1 MAVAGSLTYDTKID
15 KSGFE
20 NGLNSLKGST
30 DKAMNTIK
38 TAVTAVA
45 TLMAALGGYAIKV
58 GSDFEAGMSKVQAI
72 SGATKEEMAQLT
84 EKAKEMGSK
93 TKFSATES
101 AEAFQYM
108 AMAGW
113 KTGDMLDGIE
123 GLMNLAAASGE
134 DLASVSDIVT
144 DALTAF
150 GLKAKDSAHFADV
163 LAKASSNSNTNVG
176 LMGATFKYVA
186 PIAGSMGYNIED
198 TAVAIGLMANAGIKG
213 EQAGT
218 ALRSML
224 TRLVKPPKEAA
235 TALDA
240 LNISA
245 TNSDGTMKPLS
256 QTLKELRAKFSKL
269 SDSQKASYASS
280 IAGTEAISGMLAI
293 VNASDDDFNKL
304 TESIN
309 NADGASKEM
318 ADTMNNNLKGAV
330 TLFKSNLES
339 LGIEIYDQIKEP
351 LTRIVKTATEI
362 LSKITEKLPSIIN
375 FLKQTSPL
383 IVTITTTFMAFKAAL
398 AIQGLINGIKTAFMA
413 LNATM
418 MANPIAVI
426 IALIAG
432 LVASLAILYSKS
444 ETFRNSIN
452 KAFET
457 IKNSILKAWEK
468 IKPALEKLGETL
480 GKLLEKLAP
489 VGEFLINVLG
499 KAFELLGDVLAFIID
514 ILAEA
519 IVQFVEFVDSAI
531 IFFTET
537 IPNAIQSFI
546 DFISQLPQKIWDFL
560 VNGWNSIVAFFTE
573 TIPQW
578 IQSIIDWFA
587 QLPYMIGYHIGEIL
601 GSIIQF
607 GMNVGNWIT
616 TELPQI
622 IQSII
627 DWFAK
632 LPDRIMEW
640 LCKVVSNII
649 TWGQETYN
657 NATIW
662 ISNTINKVVE
672 WFKSLPEKIQTW
684 LKNAIN
690 NIIAWGQNTYH
701 TAISWISNTI
711 NGIIN
716 WFSQLPG
723 RVLCWL
729 VNTINNVINWGQE
742 MANKGKEGAENL
754 SNNIVNT
761 VKELPG
767 KMLEIGK
774 NIVTGIWNG
783 ITGMGDWFR
792 GQVTG
797 FFSGIVDGAKNSLGI
812 HSPSRVFR
820 DKVGRFIPQGIA
832 VGIEA
837 DTDKAI
843 KALDSMNDEI
853 MHEMQNAVAIETG
866 SINAKAILQSN
877 KEQPV
882 VIARDH
888 TVHIDNTQN
897 FYEKNTTP
905 YEEQKQAKQQLR
917 RLAYGL

>member
-30 DKAMNTIK
+30 DKAMNKIK

-45 TLMAALGGYAIKV
+45 TSMVALGGYAIKV

-93 TKFSATES
+93 TKFSAIES

-163 LAKASSNSNTNVG
+163 LAKASSNSNTNVR

-186 PIAGSMGYNIED
+186 PIAGSMKYSIED

-256 QTLKELRAKFSKL
+256 ETLQELRKKFATL
-269 SDSQKASYASS
+269 DDSQKAAYASS
-280 IAGTEAISGMLAI
+280 IAGTEAMSGMLAI

-339 LGIEIYDQIKEP
+339 LGIEIYNQIKEP

-362 LSKITEKLPSIIN
+362 LSKITEKLPTIISAI
-375 FLKQTSPL
+375 KKIAP
-383 IVTITTTFMAFKAAL
+383 TILVAISAFTAYKAAL
-398 AIQGLINGIKTAFMA
+398 LAIQAIQFVQGILGTVSAFISLIPAIKSVKDAMLLLNMAFSANPVGLIVGA
-413 LNATM
+413 
-418 MANPIAVI
+418 
-426 IALIAG
+426 IAG
-432 LVASLAILYSKS
+432 LIAILVVLYNKS
-444 ETFRNSIN
+444 ETFRNSVN

-457 IKNSILKAWEK
+457 IKKSITKAWEK
-468 IKPALEKLGETL
+468 IKPSLEKLGESF
-480 GKLLEKLAP
+480 GNLLEKLKPA
-489 VGEFLINVLG
+489 GDFLTNVLG
-499 KAFELLGDVLAFIID
+499 KAFEFLGNTISFIVD
-514 ILAEA
+514 ILATVITA
-519 IVQFVEFVDSAI
+519 FVDFNNFLINFWTQAV
-531 IFFTET
+531 
-537 IPNAIQSFI
+537 PNAIQSFV
-546 DFISQLPQKIWDFL
+546 DFMSQLPQKIWGFL

-632 LPDRIMEW
+632 LPGRIMEW
-640 LCKVVSNII
+640 LCKVVSNI
-649 TWGQETYN
+649 T
-657 NATIW
+657 
-662 ISNTINKVVE
+662 
-672 WFKSLPEKIQTW
+672 
-684 LKNAIN
+684 
-690 NIIAWGQNTYH
+690 AWGQNTYR

-723 RVLCWL
+723 KVWCWL
-729 VNTINNVINWGQE
+729 VNTINNVINWGQD

-754 SNNIVNT
+754 FNNIVNT

-774 NIVTGIWNG
+774 NIVIGIWNG

-820 DKVGRFIPQGIA
+820 DEVGKFIPQGIA

-843 KALDSMNDEI
+843 KALDDMNDEI
-853 MHEMQNAVAIETG
+853 MYEMQNAVAIETG

-877 KEQPV
+877 KEQPI

-888 TVHIDNTQN
+888 TIHIDNTQQ
-897 FYEKNTTP
+897 FYSKNPTP